1 MPELQGANLTGA
13 ELQGADL
20 TYSEIWLARF
30 PFGLAEQSPG
40 PLGLADL
47 KMSPL
52 TKEAKARL
60 RADLQDNITDG
71 KLLERVMDR
80 LDPIQ
85 RDDPPKWDD
94 EEKWRQ
100 SIAGATEPSPG
111 EFVPFLAG
119 MACRDRG
126 GHIAN
131 NMARRALRYSRD
143 TGRRHYAKPL
153 AEALLDENCQ
163 GAKALTD
170 ETRGRLENLVA
181 ATE

>member
-1 MPELQGANLTGA
+1 MRNRYLFI
-13 ELQGADL
+13 ADAL
-20 TYSEIWLARF
+20 AISVAACAAFGVRFGWLF
-30 PFGLAEQSPG
+30 
-40 PLGLADL
+40 
-47 KMSPL
+47 
-52 TKEAKARL
+52 
-60 RADLQDNITDG
+60 
-71 KLLERVMDR
+71 LEFR
-80 LDPIQ
+80 P
-85 RDDPPKWDD
+85 
-94 EEKWRQ
+94 
-100 SIAGATEPSPG
+100 